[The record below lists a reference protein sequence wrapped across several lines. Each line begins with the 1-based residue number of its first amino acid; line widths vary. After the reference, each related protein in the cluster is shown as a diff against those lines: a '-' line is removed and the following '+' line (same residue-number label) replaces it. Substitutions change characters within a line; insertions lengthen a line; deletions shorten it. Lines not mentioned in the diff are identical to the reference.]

1 MTSSITPAASTASK
15 NKDKPQGPQDNNILS
30 APIAQD
36 DDSTSEKMV
45 GEVTEFEKRK
55 ILDGKAKFSRLG
67 WKRLTIVLIVQAVAL
82 GSLSIPGAFATL
94 GMVAGV
100 ICSIGIGL
108 IAIYTSYIVGQV
120 KVRYPHVEHYPAAGG
135 LMFGRWGAEAF
146 GVMVTLQLLLLTASH
161 CLTGTIAFA
170 TLTESNICGLVWGVI
185 SAVLLLLLA
194 VPPSFAEVAILGY
207 IDFAS
212 IIAAIGVTIIA
223 TGIRASDAPEPANWS
238 AWPKPDV
245 TFAQAFIALCNIFF
259 AYSFSISQFSF
270 MDEMHTPTDYMKAIW
285 TLGGIEIVIYTLTGA
300 LIYSFVGVDVKSP
313 ALLSAGH
320 TVAKVA
326 FGVALPVI
334 FISGSINTT
343 VAMRYIHGRIYENSI
358 AKYINTPK
366 GWISWLLL
374 ISIFTWIGFVIAE
387 AIPFFSD
394 LIAITSSLLNSGFT
408 LYWPAVMWFMLLREG
423 KWYSKK
429 NILSSVVNA
438 IIFIMGL
445 VFLVAGTYSAV
456 IDIVSQLT
464 QTSHATSTNIIRRS
478 TSMTTELSRTLSH
491 VLLLAKTITN
501 VVSGQ
506 TQPVTGSSPVTELWD
521 ITCHTYVHIPHNTA
535 PKHHRRGHA

>member
-1 MTSSITPAASTASK
+1 MIPTTNPPAADADAAIQPSGK
-15 NKDKPQGPQDNNILS
+15 DNKPAGHPSDPMFA
-30 APIAQD
+30 AP
-36 DDSTSEKMV
+36 DDSTSEKMI

-120 KVRYPHVEHYPAAGG
+120 KVKYPHVEHYPAAGG
-135 LMFGRWGAEAF
+135 LMFGPWGQEVF

-161 CLTGTIAFA
+161 CLTGTIAFS
-170 TLTESNICGLVWGVI
+170 TLTESDMCSLVWGVI
-185 SAVLLLLLA
+185 SAIILLLLA

-212 IIAAIGVTIIA
+212 IIAAIGITIIA
-223 TGIRASDAPEPANWS
+223 TGVKSSGAAEPANWS
-238 AWPKPDV
+238 AWPKPDI
-245 TFAQAFIALCNIFF
+245 TFAQAFIAICNIFF

-285 TLGGIEIVIYTLTGA
+285 TLGSLEIFIYTLTGA
-300 LIYSFVGVDVKSP
+300 LIYSFVGIDVKSP

-320 TVAKVA
+320 LISKVA

-343 VAMRYIHGRIYENSI
+343 VAVRYIHGRIYENSI
-358 AKYINTPK
+358 VKYINTPK
-366 GWISWLLL
+366 GWITWLIL

-408 LYWPAVMWFMLLREG
+408 LYWPATMWFMLLRKG
-423 KWYSKK
+423 SCFSKE
-429 NILSSVVNA
+429 NILLTIVNS

-445 VFLVAGTYSAV
+445 IFFVAGTYSAV
-456 IDIVSQLT
+456 VDIIDQYDHGTVK
-464 QTSHATSTNIIRRS
+464 
-478 TSMTTELSRTLSH
+478 E
-491 VLLLAKTITN
+491 
-501 VVSGQ
+501 
-506 TQPVTGSSPVTELWD
+506 PF
-521 ITCHTYVHIPHNTA
+521 TCA
-535 PKHHRRGHA
+535 PLG

>member
-30 APIAQD
+30 SPIAQD

-45 GEVTEFEKRK
+45 GE
-55 ILDGKAKFSRLG
+55 FSRLG
-67 WKRLTIVLIVQAVAL
+67 WKRLTIVLIVQAIAL

-120 KVRYPHVEHYPAAGG
+120 KVRYPHIEHYPAAGG

-170 TLTESNICGLVWGVI
+170 TLTESNVCSLVWGVI

-285 TLGGIEIVIYTLTGA
+285 TLG
-300 LIYSFVGVDVKSP
+300 

-343 VAMRYIHGRIYENSI
+343 VAVRYIHGRIYENSI

-374 ISIFTWIGFVIAE
+374 ISIFTWVGFVIAE

-423 KWYSKK
+423 KWYNKK
-429 NILSSVVNA
+429 NILPSVVNA

-456 IDIVSQLT
+456 VDIIDQYDHGTVKN
-464 QTSHATSTNIIRRS
+464 AF
-478 TSMTTELSRTLSH
+478 
-491 VLLLAKTITN
+491 
-501 VVSGQ
+501 
-506 TQPVTGSSPVTELWD
+506 
-521 ITCHTYVHIPHNTA
+521 TCA
-535 PKHHRRGHA
+535 PLG

>member
-1 MTSSITPAASTASK
+1 MIPTTTTSVEAAAANKNKTK
-15 NKDKPQGPQDNNILS
+15 NKDAPRGQDPQDNNILS
-30 APIAQD
+30 GPIPRED
-36 DDSTSEKMV
+36 DDSTSEKMI

-55 ILDGKAKFSRLG
+55 ILDGKAKFNRLG

-100 ICSIGIGL
+100 ICSVGIGL

-120 KVRYPHVEHYPAAGG
+120 KVKYPHVEHYPAAGG
-135 LMFGRWGAEAF
+135 LMFGRWGAEIF
-146 GVMVTLQLLLLTASH
+146 GAMVTFQLLLLTASH
-161 CLTGTIAFA
+161 CLTGTIAFS
-170 TLTESNICGLVWGVI
+170 TLTESNICSLVWGVI
-185 SAVLLLLLA
+185 SAIILVLLA

-207 IDFAS
+207 IDFVS
-212 IIAAIGVTIIA
+212 IIAAIGITIIA
-223 TGIRASDAPEPANWS
+223 TGIRSNETPEPVNWS
-238 AWPKPDV
+238 AWPREGV

-270 MDEMHTPTDYMKAIW
+270 MDEMHTPTDYMKSIW
-285 TLGGIEIVIYTLTGA
+285 TLGGLEIVIYTLTGA

-320 TVAKVA
+320 TVSKVA

-343 VAMRYIHGRIYENSI
+343 VAVRYIHGRIHENSI

-374 ISIFTWIGFVIAE
+374 ISIFTWIGFIIAE

-408 LYWPAVMWFMLLREG
+408 LYWPAVMWFMLLKKG
-423 KWYSKK
+423 KWYSRE
-429 NILSSVVNA
+429 NILPAIVNL

-456 IDIVSQLT
+456 VDIIDQYDRGIVKN
-464 QTSHATSTNIIRRS
+464 AF
-478 TSMTTELSRTLSH
+478 
-491 VLLLAKTITN
+491 
-501 VVSGQ
+501 
-506 TQPVTGSSPVTELWD
+506 
-521 ITCHTYVHIPHNTA
+521 TCA
-535 PKHHRRGHA
+535 PLG

>member
-1 MTSSITPAASTASK
+1 MTPTTTPAVGAASSNKNK
-15 NKDKPQGPQDNNILS
+15 NKDTVNKPEGPQENNILS
-30 APIAQD
+30 GPVAQDD
-36 DDSTSEKMV
+36 DDSTSEKMI

-55 ILDGKAKFSRLG
+55 ILDGKAKFNRLG

-100 ICSIGIGL
+100 ICSVGIGL
-108 IAIYTSYIVGQV
+108 IAIYTSWIVGQV
-120 KVRYPHVEHYPAAGG
+120 KVKYPQVEHYPAAGG

-146 GVMVTLQLLLLTASH
+146 GAMVTLQLLLLTASH
-161 CLTGTIAFA
+161 CLTGTIAFS
-170 TLTESNICGLVWGVI
+170 TLTESNVCSLVWGVI
-185 SAVLLLLLA
+185 SAILLLLLA

-212 IIAAIGVTIIA
+212 IIAAIGITIIA
-223 TGIRASDAPEPANWS
+223 TGIRSSEAPEPVNWS
-238 AWPKPDV
+238 AWPKPDI
-245 TFAQAFIALCNIFF
+245 TFAQAFIAVCNIFF

-285 TLGGIEIVIYTLTGA
+285 TLGGLEIVIYTLTGA

-343 VAMRYIHGRIYENSI
+343 VAVRYIHGRVHENSI
-358 AKYINTPK
+358 ARYINTPK

-374 ISIFTWIGFVIAE
+374 ITIFTWIGFVVAE

-429 NILSSVVNA
+429 NILISIVNI
-438 IIFIMGL
+438 IIFVMGL

-456 IDIVSQLT
+456 VDIIHQYDQGTVKS
-464 QTSHATSTNIIRRS
+464 AF
-478 TSMTTELSRTLSH
+478 
-491 VLLLAKTITN
+491 
-501 VVSGQ
+501 
-506 TQPVTGSSPVTELWD
+506 
-521 ITCHTYVHIPHNTA
+521 TCA
-535 PKHHRRGHA
+535 PLG